1 MGRAGPDLWEV
12 YCGRAS
18 KFSGLLAPLYK
29 SIIRSGDLK
38 KALSQSPVRC
48 FSLARA
54 NQEKWACLI
63 SQNDFLRTVNLDT
76 GWMRVNSCLTADHDA
91 LTGFWEV
98 NAE

>member
-1 MGRAGPDLWEV
+1 MVVPRNFLA
-12 YCGRAS
+12 
-18 KFSGLLAPLYK
+18 FSLLCTNPSLDQEIK
-29 SIIRSGDLK
+29 K